1 MRSTLLALAAGLVST
16 LLVACG
22 SSGTSETGPTI
33 RSLENREASLP
44 ARNQGENNDEGP
56 TAQPSPEL
64 ALKNYRALLELSADE
79 DTRAEAQR
87 RLADLQV
94 ELNALDPDEQSE
106 KRLQE
111 AIKLYKGLIERRPND
126 PGNDRVYYQLARAQQ
141 NIGRVDA
148 SVATLAELAKKF
160 PDSPYAADGRFRRA
174 ELLFATKRYDEA
186 ATEYEAVLALENQT
200 PFFEAA
206 QYKYAWTLYRLARY
220 PEALEVLFT
229 ILDRELPEPAS
240 HDPEKALA
248 EVPQAKRDLTRDV
261 LRVTS
266 LSYTA
271 MGGGPAVN
279 TSFAERG
286 EPRFFPLI
294 YSALGE
300 FLLERERYSDAA
312 GAYAAF
318 VSRHP
323 DHALAPDYQV
333 AVVDSYR
340 AGGFQDQVLAEQE
353 RYVETYDPRAPYW
366 DGTPAT
372 ETVLTTLRGYLGDL
386 SGYFH
391 ARAQETPRDAEW
403 PPAQDDYLTAAG
415 WYQRTLEI
423 FPDADDAPEV
433 HFLLGETLLA
443 GGETLRAAKAY
454 HQTAYDYPPHP
465 RSAEAGYAAVL
476 AYYDVSRATPDAER
490 SDAIRQAVDEALQ
503 FAETFAD
510 HPKRLQVLTRASEDL
525 YGLEAYEEAISV
537 ASRVLND
544 ANAPRDLVKTAL
556 AVRADSEFT
565 LDRYSAAEASYLD
578 LLGLQQRGTEEA
590 QRVADQLALSIF
602 RQGQAEEEAGNP
614 GAAVAQYLRI
624 GQVTPNA
631 AIRANAEYDAGV
643 LLMNMEDWAG
653 AARVL
658 EGFQS
663 RFSNHELAADADKQL
678 AIAYERSGQPVKA
691 ASAYARIAGRDS
703 ESSEVREEAGWK
715 AAQLFDDGNATGPAI
730 DAYESYLGLPAA
742 NQARRTESLRRL
754 IRLTDGRNPE
764 KHRLWLSRAAGGE
777 ANDSAAGQL
786 LAAESNLALGRIAA
800 DKAADVALKQ
810 PLRERLQE
818 RRQHVEE
825 AAARFD
831 RAASYGFEA
840 ITPAATHALARVY
853 HDFARA
859 VLDSQ
864 RPAGLSGVALDEYNL
879 LLEDQA
885 YPLEEQAID
894 LYESNLRRIPQG
906 VWNDA
911 VRASWQALQDL
922 VPARYERR
930 TILEDRYD
938 ALR

>member
-1 MRSTLLALAAGLVST
+1 MRSILFALAAGLAT
-16 LLVACG
+16 MLLAACG
-22 SSGTSETGPTI
+22 SSGTSEAGPTI
-33 RSLENREASLP
+33 RSLENKEATLP
-44 ARNQGENNDEGP
+44 ARDPAAGDESSP
-56 TAQPSPEL
+56 ATQPSPEL
-64 ALKNYRALLELSADE
+64 ALENYRALLELSADE

-94 ELNALDPDEQSE
+94 QLNDLNPGEESEQ
-106 KRLQE
+106 RLEE
-111 AIKLYKGLIERRPND
+111 AIKLYKGLIQQRPND

-148 SVATLAELAKKF
+148 SVATLATLTEKF
-160 PDSPYAADGRFRRA
+160 PNSPYAADGRFRRA
-174 ELLFATKRYDEA
+174 ELLFATKRFEEA

-206 QYKYAWTLYRLARY
+206 QYKYAWSLYRLARY
-220 PEALEVLFT
+220 PEAIEVLFT
-229 ILDRELPEPAS
+229 ILDRELPEPVS
-240 HDPEKALA
+240 HEPEEALA
-248 EVPQAKRDLTRDV
+248 GVPQAKRDLTRDV

-279 TSFAERG
+279 ASFEDRG

-300 FLLERERYSDAA
+300 FLLERKRYSDAA

-318 VSRHP
+318 VARHP
-323 DHALAPDYQV
+323 EHALAPDYQV

-340 AGGFQDQVLAEQE
+340 AGGFQDQVLAAQE

-366 DGTPAT
+366 GDESAT
-372 ETVLTTLRGYLGDL
+372 DTVLTTLRSYLGDL
-386 SGYFH
+386 SGFFH

-403 PPAQDDYLTAAG
+403 PPAKGDYLTAAG

-423 FPDADDAPEV
+423 FPDGEDAPEV

-443 GGETLRAAKAY
+443 GGETLRAAEAY
-454 HQTAYDYPPHP
+454 HQTAYDYPPHA

-476 AYYDVSRATPDAER
+476 AYYDVSEAAPETDKE
-490 SDAIRQAVDEALQ
+490 STLRQAVNEALQ
-503 FAETFAD
+503 FAESFQA
-510 HPKRLQVLTRASEDL
+510 HPKRLQVLTRAAEDL
-525 YGLEAYEEAISV
+525 YGLESFEEAISV

-544 ANAPRDLVKTAL
+544 AEAPRNLVMTAL
-556 AVRADSEFT
+556 GVRADSEFT
-565 LDRYSAAEASYLD
+565 LQRYSAAEASYLD
-578 LLGLQQRGTEEA
+578 LLALQQRGTEEA
-590 QRVADQLALSIF
+590 QRVANQLALSIF
-602 RQGQAEEEAGNP
+602 RQGEAEEEAGNP

-643 LLMNMEDWAG
+643 LLMDMEDWAG

-658 EGFQS
+658 EGFRS
-663 RFSNHELAADADKQL
+663 RFPDHELAPDADKQL
-678 AIAYERSGQPVKA
+678 ALAYERSGQPVKA
-691 ASAYARIAGRDS
+691 AGAYARIAGRDS
-703 ESSEVREEAGWK
+703 ESSEVREDAGWK
-715 AAQLFDDGNATGPAI
+715 AAQLFDDGNATSRAVA
-730 DAYESYLGLPAA
+730 AYEQYVDLPVSSDE
-742 NQARRTESLRRL
+742 RRTQALRRL
-754 IRLTDGRNPE
+754 IALTEGRNPD
-764 KHRLWLSRAAGGE
+764 KHRFWLSRAAGADASGT
-777 ANDSAAGQL
+777 AAGQL
-786 LAAESNLALGRIAA
+786 LAAESSLALGRIAA
-800 DKAADVALKQ
+800 EKAADVALRQ
-810 PLRERLQE
+810 PLRERLKE

-831 RAASYGFEA
+831 RAASYGFESV
-840 ITPAATHALARVY
+840 TPAATHALARVY
-853 HDFARA
+853 HEFARA
-859 VLDSQ
+859 LLDSQ

-894 LYESNLRRIPQG
+894 LYETNLRRIPQG
-906 VWNDA
+906 VWNDS

-930 TILEDRYD
+930 PILEDRYE

>member
-1 MRSTLLALAAGLVST
+1 MKPTLLALAAGLAS
-16 LLVACG
+16 LLLAACG

-33 RSLENREASLP
+33 RSLENREATLP
-44 ARNQGENNDEGP
+44 TRRTDGDNEVP
-56 TAQPSPEL
+56 TQPSPEL
-64 ALKNYRALLELSADE
+64 ALENYRALLELSADE

-94 ELNALDPDEQSE
+94 QLNELNPGDDNEQRLE
-106 KRLQE
+106 EAITLYKRLIQQ
-111 AIKLYKGLIERRPND
+111 RPND

-148 SVATLAELAKKF
+148 SVATLAELTEAY
-160 PDSPYAADGRFRRA
+160 PNSPYAADGRFRRA
-174 ELLFATKRYDEA
+174 ELLFATKRFDEA
-186 ATEYEAVLALENQT
+186 ATEYEAVLALQNQT

-206 QYKYAWTLYRLARY
+206 QYKYAWTLYKLARY
-220 PEALEVLFT
+220 PDAIEVLFT
-229 ILDRELPEPAS
+229 ILDRELPEPVS
-240 HDPEKALA
+240 HEPEAALA
-248 EVPQAKRDLTRDV
+248 EVPQVKRDLTRDV

-279 TSFAERG
+279 DSFAERG
-286 EPRFFPLI
+286 EPRFYPLV

-318 VSRHP
+318 VARFPLHE
-323 DHALAPDYQV
+323 LAPDYQV

-340 AGGFQDQVLAEQE
+340 AGGFQDQVLAEQQ
-353 RYVETYDPRAPYW
+353 RYVDTYDPRADYW
-366 DGTPAT
+366 DGAEAT
-372 ETVLTTLRGYLGDL
+372 ETVLTTLRSYLGDL

-403 PPAQDDYLTAAG
+403 PTAQTDYLTAAG

-443 GGETLRAAKAY
+443 GGEALRAAEAY
-454 HQTAYDYPPHP
+454 HQTAYDYPSHA

-476 AYYDVSRATPDAER
+476 AYYDVNTGAADA
-490 SDAIRQAVDEALQ
+490 DKDTTLRQAVDEALV
-503 FAETFAD
+503 FAESFTQ
-510 HPKRLQVLTRASEDL
+510 HPQRLPVLTRAAEDL
-525 YGLEAYEEAISV
+525 YGLESYEEAISV
-537 ASRVLND
+537 AARVLN
-544 ANAPRDLVKTAL
+544 ASEAPRNLVMTAL
-556 AVRADSEFT
+556 GVRADSEFT
-565 LDRYSAAEASYLD
+565 LERYSAAEASYLD

-590 QRVADQLALSIF
+590 DRVADQLALSIF
-602 RQGQAEEEAGNP
+602 RQAEAEEAAGNP
-614 GAAVAQYLRI
+614 AAAVAQYLRI

-631 AIRANAEYDAGV
+631 AIRANAEYDAAV
-643 LLMNMEDWAG
+643 LLMDMEDWAG

-658 EGFQS
+658 EGFRT
-663 RFSNHELAADADKQL
+663 RFAAHELAADADKQL
-678 AIAYERSGQPVKA
+678 AVAYERSDQPVKA
-691 ASAYARIAGRDS
+691 ASAYARIAGRAT
-703 ESSEVREEAGWK
+703 ESNAVREDAGWK
-715 AAQLFDDGNATGPAI
+715 AAQLFDDGNATGRAI
-730 DAYESYLGLPAA
+730 DAYEGYVALASATA
-742 NQARRTESLRRL
+742 ERRTQSLRRL
-754 IRLTDGRNPE
+754 IDLTDGRNPE
-764 KHRLWLSRAAGGE
+764 KYRFWLNRAAGADADG
-777 ANDSAAGQL
+777 SAAGQL
-786 LAAESNLALGRIAA
+786 LAAESSLALGRIAA
-800 DKAADVALKQ
+800 DKASAVQLRQ
-810 PLRERLQE
+810 PLREALQE

-831 RAASYGFEA
+831 RAAGYGFA
-840 ITPAATHALARVY
+840 SVTPAATHALASVY
-853 HDFARA
+853 HDFARDL
-859 VLDSQ
+859 LDSQ
-864 RPAGLSGVALDEYNL
+864 RPAGLSGIALDEYNL

-894 LYESNLRRIPQG
+894 LYEANLRRIPQG

-930 TILEDRYD
+930 PILEDRYE